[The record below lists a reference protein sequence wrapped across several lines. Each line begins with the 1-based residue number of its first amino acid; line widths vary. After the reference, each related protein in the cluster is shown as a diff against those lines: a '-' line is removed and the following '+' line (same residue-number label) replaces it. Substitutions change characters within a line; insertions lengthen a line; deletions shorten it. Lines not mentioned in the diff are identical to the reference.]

1 MGRKTFEQENVI
13 TNLENF
19 YKSREEVFNF
29 FSDYAKMVLDSSY
42 KAKQDEPKEHDL
54 KY

>member
-1 MGRKTFEQENVI
+1 MKIF
-13 TNLENF
+13 TNLEKKF
-19 YKSREEVFNF
+19 LIF
-29 FSDYAKMVLDSSY
+29 FSDYAKMVLDSGY